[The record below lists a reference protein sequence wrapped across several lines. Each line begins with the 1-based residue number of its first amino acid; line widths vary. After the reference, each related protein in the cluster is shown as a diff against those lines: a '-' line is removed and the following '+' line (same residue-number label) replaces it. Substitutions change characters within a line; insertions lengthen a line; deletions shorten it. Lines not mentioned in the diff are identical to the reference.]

1 MTINNDCM
9 TVTISIAKYEKLI
22 ESQTKL
28 QIFERLAK
36 REQSA
41 YLDVTE
47 VLAVLGIEREENG
60 DTE

>member
-41 YLDVTE
+41 YLDVTA
-47 VLAVLGIEREENG
+47 VLAVLGIKKEEKG
-60 DTE
+60 DSE

>member
-28 QIFERLAK
+28 QIFEKLAK

-41 YLDVTE
+41 YLDVTA
-47 VLAVLGIEREENG
+47 VMAVLGIEREEKG
-60 DTE
+60 DSE

>member
-1 MTINNDCM
+1 MKINNDCM
-9 TVTISIAKYEKLI
+9 TVTISIDKYEKLI

-41 YLDVTE
+41 YLDVTA
-47 VLAVLGIEREENG
+47 VLAVLGIEREEKG
-60 DTE
+60 DSE

>member
-9 TVTISIAKYEKLI
+9 TVTISIAKYESLI

-28 QIFERLAK
+28 RIFERLAK

-41 YLDVTE
+41 YLDVTA
-47 VLAVLGIEREENG
+47 VLAVLGIEREEKG
-60 DTE
+60 DSE

>member
-9 TVTISIAKYEKLI
+9 TVTISIAKYERLI

-36 REQSA
+36 REQTA
-41 YLDVTE
+41 YLDVA
-47 VLAVLGIEREENG
+47 AVLGILGVEREENG
-60 DTE
+60 DPE

>member
-9 TVTISIAKYEKLI
+9 TVTISTDKYEKLL

-36 REQSA
+36 REKSS
-41 YLDVTE
+41 YVE
-47 VLAVLGIEREENG
+47 LATILEILGVEREENG
-60 DTE
+60 DPE

>member
-41 YLDVTE
+41 YLDVTA
-47 VLAVLGIEREENG
+47 VLAVLGIEKEEKG
-60 DTE
+60 DSE

>member
-9 TVTISIAKYEKLI
+9 TVTISIAKYESLI

-36 REQSA
+36 RERSA
-41 YLDVTE
+41 YLDVTA
-47 VLAVLGIEREENG
+47 VLAVLGIEREEKG
-60 DTE
+60 DSE

>member
-9 TVTISIAKYEKLI
+9 TVTIPIYKYEKLI

-41 YLDVTE
+41 YLDVTA
-47 VLAVLGIEREENG
+47 VLAVLGIDREEKG
-60 DTE
+60 DSE

>member
-9 TVTISIAKYEKLI
+9 TVTISIAKYERLI

-36 REQSA
+36 REQTA
-41 YLDVTE
+41 YLDVAT
-47 VLAVLGIEREENG
+47 VLGILEVGREEKG
-60 DTE
+60 DSE